1 MPKASSDP
9 DVFTEPVT
17 KPSTTAFLQLSDDDM
32 PTVQE
37 AKIQA
42 AQMQAQMDQAIAE
55 ADEKRA
61 QQQA

>member
-42 AQMQAQMDQAIAE
+42 A
-55 ADEKRA
+55 
-61 QQQA
+61 

>member
-1 MPKASSDP
+1 
-9 DVFTEPVT
+9 
-17 KPSTTAFLQLSDDDM
+17 M
-32 PTVQE
+32 PTVAE
-37 AKIQA
+37 ARTQA

>member
-1 MPKASSDP
+1 MPQASSDP

-32 PTVQE
+32 PTVAE
-37 AKIQA
+37 ARTQA